1 MKSWLFHCHFQTIE
15 HRAWSIEHGTSS
27 PMANVLND
35 QLIKVIAA
43 WKCFSPFFSL
53 FEKKRKE
60 MKRQDMKRKEKNKN
74 KKEENHIA

>member
-1 MKSWLFHCHFQTIE
+1 
-15 HRAWSIEHGTSS
+15 
-27 PMANVLND
+27 MANVLND

-74 KKEENHIA
+74 KKEEKVESREHFQVQSV